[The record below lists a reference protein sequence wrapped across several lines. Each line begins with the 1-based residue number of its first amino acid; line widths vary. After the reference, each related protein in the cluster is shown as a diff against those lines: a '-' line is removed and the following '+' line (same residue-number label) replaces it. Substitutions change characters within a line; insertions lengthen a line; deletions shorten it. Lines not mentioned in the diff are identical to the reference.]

1 MRVFIPT
8 CETAVCTVPE
18 WHRADMKGHEE
29 QITSAEGWSPGAL
42 NLAQGVASKLH
53 AQLLHADV
61 SRLLVDLSKHPDDDT
76 RWSRFAMK
84 LTPEQRQRLDE
95 RQKRYYLDTF
105 TQRAADALRRKD
117 EVIHL
122 SFDTRQNLGEVG
134 ILFSYDSRRSSEADW
149 VREWTRAIHL
159 KLPDLIIR
167 EEGSPT
173 RSLAGYMRERFS
185 TGFSSIQLIANQSS
199 FLEGKPVKWTD
210 LKKVLTNTVPR

>member
-18 WHRADMKGHEE
+18 WHRADMKGNEE

-61 SRLLVDLSKHPDDDT
+61 SRLLVDLSKHPEDDT

-117 EVIHL
+117 EVIHI

-134 ILFSYDSRRSSEADW
+134 LLFSYDSRRNSEADW

-159 KLPDLIIR
+159 KIPDLIIR
-167 EEGSPT
+167 EESSPT
-173 RSLAGYMRERFS
+173 RSLAGFMRERFPA
-185 TGFSSIQLIANQSS
+185 GFSSIQLIANQSS
-199 FLEGKPVKWTD
+199 FLEGKPIKWTE